1 MHIYDELYIMNYI
14 CLCPPP
20 QVPSHNFFF
29 SCCRVGV
36 FILVFLFVYLFLFV
50 LFCFFAT
57 SLPPISMS
65 SWCDLLSLIR
75 VLSWALLR
83 DLLLDMGSLAN
94 GSCQST
100 LWGGWSFRSSSFVH
114 EEVLRGSVLWRYQSC
129 CPFISTLAMSIFL
142 YIYHYLAPTF
152 FFFSMMLPEFC
163 RDNMNVQPEP
173 VILSSSIFWPVCVSA
188 LTTAYCNKLF
198 WWRLS
203 VAPICGNKHEPLEF
217 SLTLWAF
224 YKTAGDFPLEPM
236 TSSASGFWPGL

>member
-1 MHIYDELYIMNYI
+1 MEAASQPSGVGGASGA
-14 CLCPPP
+14 PP
-20 QVPSHNFFF
+20 
-29 SCCRVGV
+29 
-36 FILVFLFVYLFLFV
+36 L
-50 LFCFFAT
+50 
-57 SLPPISMS
+57 SMRR
-65 SWCDLLSLIR
+65 C
-75 VLSWALLR
+75 
-83 DLLLDMGSLAN
+83 
-94 GSCQST
+94 
-100 LWGGWSFRSSSFVH
+100 WGA
-114 EEVLRGSVLWRYQSC
+114 QSC
-129 CPFISTLAMSIFL
+129 GDTRVAVRSLVHWLCQFFCIFTIIWL
-142 YIYHYLAPTF
+142 LHS

-224 YKTAGDFPLEPM
+224 CKTAGDFPLEPM